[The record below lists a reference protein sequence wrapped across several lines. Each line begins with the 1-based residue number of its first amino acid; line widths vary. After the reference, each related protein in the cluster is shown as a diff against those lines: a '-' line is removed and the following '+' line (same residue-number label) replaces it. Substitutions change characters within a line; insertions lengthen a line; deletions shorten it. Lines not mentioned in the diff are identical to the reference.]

1 MCMTLESEKCN
12 ACLDEMKE
20 NSEQIHKD
28 IVKSVSENL
37 SKINDKVDNKLSQLD
52 DKSTIFFANQE
63 LKSDKM
69 INMVKWW
76 IGVSLTLTLALAGG
90 FGVYAFKIESLNN
103 DKANKKDVPTLNEIR
118 MLRDLGDQYNR
129 SVFVKKQNINADT
142 SAYFWSKKN
151 IYGSELR
158 GSKNGNN

>member
-1 MCMTLESEKCN
+1 MTLESERCN

-20 NSEQIHKD
+20 NSEQIHNE
-28 IVKSVSENL
+28 IVKTVSQNL
-37 SKINDKVDNKLSQLD
+37 TKINEKVDNKLAQLD
-52 DKSTIFFANQE
+52 DKSTIFFQNQE

-69 INMVKWW
+69 ISMVKWW
-76 IGVSLTLTLALAGG
+76 IGVSLALTLALAGG
-90 FGVYAFKIESLNN
+90 FGIYAFKIESLNN
-103 DKANKKDVPTLNEIR
+103 DKANKADVPTLNEIK

-129 SVFVKKQNINADT
+129 SIFVRKSVITSDT

-158 GSKNGNN
+158 GGKHETNF